1 MNIFPVFRTSFE
13 VVRWGSIYFFNFPD
27 LVGELV
33 SVSFFQILIRL
44 SKIKIGG
51 YETNQAFT
59 IAHIVIGLSL
69 HIHSFIHLR
78 FNSNAANG

>member
-1 MNIFPVFRTSFE
+1 M
-13 VVRWGSIYFFNFPD
+13 
-27 LVGELV
+27 
-33 SVSFFQILIRL
+33 SVSFLQILIRL
-44 SKIKIGG
+44 SKIKISG

-59 IAHIVIGLSL
+59 IAHIAIGLSL